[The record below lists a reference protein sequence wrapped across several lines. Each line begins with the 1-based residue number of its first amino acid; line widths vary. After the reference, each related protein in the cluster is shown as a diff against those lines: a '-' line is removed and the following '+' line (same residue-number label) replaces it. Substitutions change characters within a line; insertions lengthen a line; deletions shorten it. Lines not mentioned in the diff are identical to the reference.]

1 MPLADGPAIASTFD
15 PAAVEASARAI
26 EQKKIGYA
34 EFLRQIMRA
43 GCARYSVFILGGKAM
58 QFRAQRRVLH
68 GALPG
73 PHQLIRPAS
82 GSSKRGVMGMAV
94 PIRAVITFALS
105 NYPLTY
111 LTLGLLFAIVAIV
124 RARRPIGPSGI
135 VERLIAWHVFW
146 SIGVGYLYNFVMHGF
161 FGKMSA
167 AFIGWADSPFQF
179 EVATASLGFATVGFL
194 AGIPEAS
201 TYVSQRLSGLACS
214 RSERRSAMSIKWQ
227 PSIIS
232 RRATPASFSIWIS
245 LFRHSGHCC
254 YGSSIATAIPMP
266 GRYRHSPRPDAR
278 GEAFGPPM
286 PPAPFRWFPTIRLS
300 GRPSARRVY
309 RFTA

>member
-1 MPLADGPAIASTFD
+1 
-15 PAAVEASARAI
+15 
-26 EQKKIGYA
+26 
-34 EFLRQIMRA
+34 
-43 GCARYSVFILGGKAM
+43 
-58 QFRAQRRVLH
+58 
-68 GALPG
+68 
-73 PHQLIRPAS
+73 
-82 GSSKRGVMGMAV
+82 MAV

-194 AGIPEAS
+194 AAFRSFDLRLAAIVGPGLFTLGAAVGHVYQMATEHNFAPGNAGVIFYMDIVIP
-201 TYVSQRLSGLACS
+201 
-214 RSERRSAMSIKWQ
+214 
-227 PSIIS
+227 
-232 RRATPASFSIWIS
+232 
-245 LFRHSGHCC
+245 
-254 YGSSIATAIPMP
+254 
-266 GRYRHSPRPDAR
+266 
-278 GEAFGPPM
+278 AFGALLLWLQHRYSHPN
-286 PPAPFRWFPTIRLS
+286 A
-300 GRPSARRVY
+300 RPVPSFASP
-309 RFTA
+309 